1 MKKFILSV
9 LVMVFF
15 SFIAENLIGI
25 RHVYAE
31 TTKTELINENDL
43 KLDYDYEVEAD
54 ATLWRISFK
63 RQSVDEKF
71 DQRLKLKVT
80 DEKDK
85 TIDYPVVHNMQQKD
99 EWLVEENFSQA
110 MEGQVVLKLPK
121 SVDKLRLYV
130 QLDQKKVEDSE
141 IQEDILANKK
151 PFELTVKPK
160 KEESSKQTS
169 ETAKKTVKKKDKTV
183 SISSEEFVGPKTQSQ
198 LAQTQNQ
205 SVTTQGTT
213 RATTA
218 QKYVNKEPQY
228 TSNASEGT
236 YPTASWQPT
245 GQTNVINHQG
255 GVDNV
260 ASNVWDGLQSWNV
273 SPDNYENSY
282 IHYGVGQVREDIA
295 LRKYATKTDK
305 EDEFNIRLNVRGDSI
320 TKPGIDIF
328 FVLDNSASM
337 EFTKTENKIDGKLRK
352 DVAVESLKKIINQ
365 FETGTSGLPEGP
377 DYIRIGGTIFG
388 DQVIATHDLSSS
400 SADWEA
406 LVTAY
411 EKTPTGSHNTYTQGG
426 LIEAQKKLQSDPSR
440 RKVVFLLTDGAP
452 NRSRKILKGKV
463 DQDIFY
469 DGIRITEYDQSEA
482 GHTLTATHNTT
493 YLRSVSGTVDKPTY
507 TEEPMNIANEAGGT
521 VKVQS
526 HLDMANSQAAD
537 LRDGGI
543 EIQTIA
549 IGIYPGDYEKHTKD
563 ELLEGLYRMATKKAG
578 AVGNE
583 ASDYYFY
590 HAEKQSD
597 FDKSFNEWY
606 DSVLSTV
613 EDGVIEDPLG
623 DMVELVGTPTVKD
636 VSLVNGK
643 GEKEIRVDKMAK
655 VDTSNPRKVRITDIN
670 LYAKQEIEVNYTVRL
685 KTNDPNF
692 SPGKWYPANGRT
704 TLTPTPNRSAD
715 VLDFGVPSV
724 RLKKEDFVIP
734 IEKEWEDSQNEW
746 GHRKTSITVVLER
759 KKGNTFEKVEEK
771 ALGVGNGWKTSFAPV
786 EGGSAIYRIR
796 EIVRVPGYAPPTYS
810 YSQGEFT
817 QASLGGATV
826 KLTNKLLKGSINFHK
841 YKEDGKTPFTDTKP
855 QFTVKRKRD
864 GKVLVTGLEPE
875 SSGLVTI
882 SGIPVGEYV
891 LEETSVPTGYVEGK
905 TWDLTA
911 TELSDGSGV
920 QVTID
925 GQSSNIK
932 IINERKKDF
941 VIPVEKYWAD
951 YYKTEDD
958 YWGLRQ
964 TVKVTLQIKEGT
976 EWRDL
981 ETLSLTKDK
990 KWKGKFQGV
999 DGGDDKIYRVVEQTK
1014 VPGYAPPEY
1023 NVDEFTKSHLGTN
1036 DVVVINTLLK
1046 GNTSFTKVRGN
1057 SDGSTTPFTG
1067 DDLPKFTV
1075 KRKSDGKLLA
1085 ENLTPDGSGKVS
1097 LANVPIGEFIIE
1109 ESHVPNGYSKLRDI
1123 SLKVVEENGSLS
1135 FTFDNKPTGEAI
1147 NFLKPFSLMVN
1158 KVDQDNHPLKGAKF
1172 RLTGPNEYD
1181 VTIGSTS
1188 SDGAT
1193 FIFDFLFPGEY
1204 ELTETVTPTDYDGL
1218 KTPFKFTVSEDG
1230 KVTFSEDS
1238 NVKGKYTLD
1247 DSNND
1252 SKLNSIHLT
1261 VMNKKKNRQ
1270 GVLPFTGGITSKF
1283 FFKLASGFI
1292 TVGGLLTGLYWFYSR
1307 RKEL

>member
-31 TTKTELINENDL
+31 TTKTELINKNDL

-160 KEESSKQTS
+160 QEESSKQTS

-228 TSNASEGT
+228 TTDDKGT

-260 ASNVWDGLQSWNV
+260 DPNVWDGQQNWNV
-273 SPDNYENSY
+273 SPDNYTNSY

-295 LRKYATKTDK
+295 LRKYATETDK

-320 TKPGIDIF
+320 TKPGVDIF

-337 EFTKTENKIDGKLRK
+337 EFTTTRDLINGKLRK
-352 DVAVESLKKIINQ
+352 VVAVESLKKLITR
-365 FETGTSGLPEGP
+365 FKADVP
-377 DYIRIGGTIFG
+377 DGSDYMRIGGVVFG
-388 DQVIATHDLSSS
+388 SNTGPVYDLSNRQQ
-400 SADWEA
+400 DWDNM
-406 LVTAY
+406 VTGY
-411 EKTPTGSHNTYTQGG
+411 ENASTDQNMTYTQGG
-426 LIEAQKKLQSDPSR
+426 LIEAQKKLQNSGNDR
-440 RKVVFLLTDGAP
+440 RKIVFLLTDGAP
-452 NRSRKILKGKV
+452 NYSLTPSLAKEDPEIYYDPIRVTKYKEDTSQGTLGSYNYVFLANSQDQAIPFSVPKEGGGNPLKI
-463 DQDIFY
+463 
-469 DGIRITEYDQSEA
+469 R
-482 GHTLTATHNTT
+482 
-493 YLRSVSGTVDKPTY
+493 
-507 TEEPMNIANEAGGT
+507 
-521 VKVQS
+521 S
-526 HLDMANSQAAD
+526 HLVIANSQAAD
-537 LRDGGI
+537 LRDMGL
-543 EIQTIA
+543 EIQSIA
-549 IGIYPGDYEKHTKD
+549 IGIYRGDNEPHSK
-563 ELLEGLYRMATKKAG
+563 EQLLTGLYRMATKKAG
-578 AVGNE
+578 ASGNSAE
-583 ASDYYFY
+583 DHYFY
-590 HAEKQSD
+590 HAENESD
-597 FDKSFNEWY
+597 FDEYFNSWY
-606 DSVLSTV
+606 DSVLSTA

-623 DMVELVGTPTVKD
+623 DMVELIGTPTVKD
-636 VSLVNGK
+636 VSLLNGV
-643 GEKEIRVDKMAK
+643 GAKEIRVDKMAK
-655 VDTSNPRKVRITDIN
+655 VDASNSRKVRITDIN
-670 LYAKQEIEVNYTVRL
+670 LYEKQEIEVNYKVRL
-685 KTNDPNF
+685 KTTDPSF
-692 SPGKWYPANGRT
+692 SLGKWYPANGQT
-704 TLTPTPNRSAD
+704 TLTPTPNRSED
-715 VLDFGVPSV
+715 ILDFGVPSV

-734 IEKEWEDSQNEW
+734 VEKRWDDLMNFW
-746 GHRKTSITVVLER
+746 GHRGNSITVVLER
-759 KKGNTFEKVEEK
+759 KNGNTFEKVEEK
-771 ALGVGNGWKTSFAPV
+771 ELKGEDGWKASFAPV

-796 EIVRVPGYAPPTYS
+796 EIVRVPGYAPATKS
-810 YSQGEFT
+810 HEEFT
-817 QASLGGATV
+817 QTSLGGNTV
-826 KLTNKLLKGSINFHK
+826 LLTNRLLKGEISFHK
-841 YKEDGKTPFTDTKP
+841 YKEDGQTTFTGTDKP
-855 QFTVKRKRD
+855 KFTVKRKQD
-864 GKVLVTGLEPE
+864 GQVLAKDLEPNA
-875 SSGLVTI
+875 SGVVTI
-882 SGIPVGEYV
+882 SGIPMGEYV
-891 LEETSVPTGYVEGK
+891 LEETYVPTGYVEGK
-905 TWDLTA
+905 TWDLKA
-911 TELSDGSGV
+911 TELANGSGV
-920 QVTID
+920 SVTID

-941 VIPVEKYWAD
+941 VIPVQKYWID
-951 YYKTEDD
+951 TYKNEDD
-958 YWGLRQ
+958 YWGLRK
-964 TVKVTLQIKEGT
+964 TVQVTLQIKDGQS
-976 EWRDL
+976 WRDI

-990 KWKGKFQGV
+990 DWKGKFQGV
-999 DGGDDKIYRVVEQTK
+999 DGGADKVYRVVEKTK
-1014 VPGYAPPEY
+1014 IPGYAPPEY

-1036 DVVVINTLLK
+1036 DVVVINTLLE
-1046 GNTSFTKVRGN
+1046 GSTSFTKVRGN

-1085 ENLTPDGSGKVS
+1085 ENLTPDSSGKVLLS
-1097 LANVPIGEFIIE
+1097 NIPIGDFIIE
-1109 ESHVPNGYSKLRDI
+1109 ESHVPNGYSKLQDI
-1123 SLKVVEENGSLS
+1123 ALKVVENANGSLS
-1135 FTFDNKPTGEAI
+1135 MTFNNESTGEAI
-1147 NFLKPFSLMVN
+1147 NYLKPFTLIIS
-1158 KVDQDNHPLKGAKF
+1158 KVDQDDNALRDAKF
-1172 RLTGPNEYD
+1172 KLTGPNGYD
-1181 VTIGSTS
+1181 KTIGSTS

-1193 FIFDFLFPGEY
+1193 FIFDFLYPGEY
-1204 ELTETVTPTDYDGL
+1204 EVTEVVTPTDYEGL
-1218 KTPFKFTVSEDG
+1218 KTPFKFTVGEDG

-1247 DSNND
+1247 DSGQNFG
-1252 SKLNSIHLT
+1252 LNSIHLT
-1261 VMNKKKNRQ
+1261 VKNKKKNRA